1 MKVSIIHKFFIK
13 DNPVFIL
20 LLGLCPTLAVT
31 TSAFNSIGMGLA
43 TTFVLFF
50 SNIFVSIIS
59 RFIPDQIRIPVF
71 ITVIASFV
79 TITDLLMAAFFP
91 AVHKSLGIFI
101 PLIVVNCIILGRAEA
116 FASRNGL
123 GPSILDAIGKGISFT
138 FALFLLGS
146 TRELLGNGSILGF
159 DLLGQN
165 YKPILIMILPPGAF
179 LLMGMFVAFFQSRKG
194 CS

>member
-1 MKVSIIHKFFIK
+1 VKVSIIHKFFIK